1 VDFRRTGILTL
12 FLLAVSAPA
21 WAEPTAADRETARQ
35 LLDEGDKLA
44 ATKDMEGALAR
55 YKRAHEI
62 MNVPSTG
69 VEVVKALTA
78 LRRLVE
84 ARDLALAVG
93 RMPVGPSEG
102 QAFKS
107 ARAEAAVLAE
117 SLRDQ
122 IPTLLIDPDEPKT
135 GLLVTI
141 DGNTV
146 PTAALGSPR
155 AIDPGTHE
163 LVVTAAGYDT
173 WKTIVELKDRE
184 RKTLAVKLVKVAGV
198 EPGTPAPAQA
208 QKPNES
214 LVPRRSSKTPVYIAF
229 GVGGAGLALGTVTG
243 LMSLSKVSS
252 VKSSCVSDVC
262 PSSTRSDRDSA
273 STMAWV
279 SNISFGVGLV
289 AAGVGTYLY
298 FRSPD
303 EPATAKRGVRPLF
316 AATPTSGF
324 AGVEGNLP

>member
-1 VDFRRTGILTL
+1 VDFKRTGVVTL
-12 FLLAVSAPA
+12 FLLALSAPA

-55 YKRAHEI
+55 YKRAHEL

-84 ARDLALAVG
+84 ARDVALSVG
-93 RMPVGPSEG
+93 RMPVGPAES
-102 QAFKS
+102 QAFKN

-117 SLRDQ
+117 ALREQ
-122 IPTLLIDPDEPKT
+122 IPTLVIEPDEPKT
-135 GLLVTI
+135 GMTVTI
-141 DGNTV
+141 DGVVV
-146 PTAALGSPR
+146 PPAALGSPR
-155 AIDPGTHE
+155 AMDPGTHE
-163 LVVTAAGYDT
+163 LVATASGHDA
-173 WKTIVELKDRE
+173 WKTIVDLKDRE
-184 RKTLAVKLVKVAGV
+184 RKTLSVKLVKLAGAEPSGATPAKAPPV
-198 EPGTPAPAQA
+198 EPAVA
-208 QKPNES
+208 
-214 LVPRRSSKTPVYIAF
+214 RRGSKTPAYIAF

-243 LMSLSKVSS
+243 LMSLSKVAS
-252 VKSSCVSDVC
+252 VKTNCVSDVC

-298 FRSPD
+298 LRTD
-303 EPATAKRGVRPLF
+303 EPQVAKRGVRPVL

-324 AGVEGNLP
+324 AGLEGTLP